1 MTCVSSFYLQA
12 KRGILAWDLQTAPRV
27 CAVPDTSG
35 LVSVSQCWRRA
46 RCARAIAGK
55 AHTVWSCSSAA
66 TVVTAWPADQRKES
80 KTTVSAGLQPGT
92 YTPVRDADTNAWTH
106 TATEIYT
113 HVHTHPANRQISHR
127 HWQPLFSLAYT
138 WDADT
143 QTLTHRD
150 TQYLRHSFLPKLLTQ
165 TAPGRIDM
173 IPGKVIHP
181 EGCNSARR
189 TDPIP
194 HQQTRSRKFGSDIS
208 EVLGRS
214 IHVVGNGRAV
224 LFLFLWNFKPQ
235 LLQ

>member
-1 MTCVSSFYLQA
+1 M
-12 KRGILAWDLQTAPRV
+12 
-27 CAVPDTSG
+27 
-35 LVSVSQCWRRA
+35 
-46 RCARAIAGK
+46 
-55 AHTVWSCSSAA
+55 
-66 TVVTAWPADQRKES
+66 
-80 KTTVSAGLQPGT
+80 SAGLQPGT

-106 TATEIYT
+106 TETER
-113 HVHTHPANRQISHR
+113 HTHTRAR
-127 HWQPLFSLAYT
+127 HTPSKPTNQSQTLT
-138 WDADT
+138 NNTQDADT
-143 QTLTHRD
+143 HSD
-150 TQYLRHSFLPKLLTQ
+150 TQHLRHSFLPKLLTQ

-181 EGCNSARR
+181 EGCNRARR

-194 HQQTRSRKFGSDIS
+194 HREMRSRKLGSDIS